1 MTDDGRPSGAA
12 KHIYETL
19 RTRIL
24 RGEYAG
30 GKVLVEQELAKAL
43 DVSRTPVHE
52 ALQRL
57 GMEGLVDVAPR
68 RRARVAVVSAT
79 DIDQIYRLRMALE
92 SIAAESAAVN
102 LNEGLLAEIVKE
114 NATMEAIVDG
124 WTGSRMREFA
134 DANTRFHFAILAAAR
149 DRWLDKTLRPILD
162 LTLGPLNSLV
172 SKPASPEIPL
182 VSLQRTCRQHREIID
197 ALSAGAA
204 QWAAAAMTVHVQ
216 GSRKEWGVN
225 TAD

>member
-79 DIDQIYRLRMALE
+79 D
-92 SIAAESAAVN
+92 S
-102 LNEGLLAEIVKE
+102 
-114 NATMEAIVDG
+114 
-124 WTGSRMREFA
+124 
-134 DANTRFHFAILAAAR
+134 
-149 DRWLDKTLRPILD
+149 TLR
-162 LTLGPLNSLV
+162 
-172 SKPASPEIPL
+172 
-182 VSLQRTCRQHREIID
+182 
-197 ALSAGAA
+197 
-204 QWAAAAMTVHVQ
+204 
-216 GSRKEWGVN
+216 
-225 TAD
+225 